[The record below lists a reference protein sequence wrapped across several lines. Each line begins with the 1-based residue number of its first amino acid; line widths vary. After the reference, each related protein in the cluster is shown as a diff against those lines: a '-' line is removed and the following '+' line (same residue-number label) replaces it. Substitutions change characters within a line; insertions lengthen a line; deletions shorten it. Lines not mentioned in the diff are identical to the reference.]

1 MIDNYAVITKMQA
14 DSLLGVRLDKAL
26 AGVKDAVLDQARHVN
41 MGVTRLAFYSSYF
54 TDNYQDVCAAQKSED
69 VRFMEALV
77 HLVKRHDVIKR
88 MFQIYVENLLS
99 NRSSES
105 TRRIQQ
111 ALIKKGATIA
121 SSSLTNQG
129 LSSAIVA
136 ALGFSFGMK
145 ISVDTKLA
153 KISAVS
159 VTLASYYG
167 YVQEAA
173 EAAHRLLQLSP
184 IYYSALYA
192 EKLEMLYFIIEP
204 VINQNVHLISTLS
217 SEDEIANAIMRVLR

>member
-41 MGVTRLAFYSSYF
+41 MGVTRLAFYSSCF

-77 HLVKRHDVIKR
+77 QLVKRHDVIKR

-111 ALIKKGATIA
+111 ALINKGATIA

-173 EAAHRLLQLSP
+173 EGAHRLLQLSP

>member
-1 MIDNYAVITKMQA
+1 
-14 DSLLGVRLDKAL
+14 
-26 AGVKDAVLDQARHVN
+26 
-41 MGVTRLAFYSSYF
+41 
-54 TDNYQDVCAAQKSED
+54 
-69 VRFMEALV
+69 
-77 HLVKRHDVIKR
+77 
-88 MFQIYVENLLS
+88 
-99 NRSSES
+99 
-105 TRRIQQ
+105 
-111 ALIKKGATIA
+111 
-121 SSSLTNQG
+121 
-129 LSSAIVA
+129 
-136 ALGFSFGMK
+136 MK